1 MPSSS
6 LWMRGNS
13 SARAESGSVLR
24 MPATTSSP
32 WALTRK
38 SPYSPLVPVAGS
50 RVKPTP
56 VPELSSRL
64 PNTMACT
71 LTAVPRSWAMRSRTR

>member
-1 MPSSS
+1 MASSS
-6 LWMRGNS
+6 AWIFGNRS
-13 SARAESGSVLR
+13 FSAASGSVFL

-38 SPYSPLVPVAGS
+38 SPYSPVAPVAGS

-56 VPELSSRL
+56 VPEVSSRL

-71 LTAVPRSWAMRSRTR
+71 LTAVPRSWAIRSRTR

>member
-1 MPSSS
+1 VD
-6 LWMRGNS
+6 LGNTFFMWS
-13 SARAESGSVLR
+13 RSSVLR

-38 SPYSPLVPVAGS
+38 SPYGLFSPVAAL
-50 RVKPTP
+50 RVNPTP

-64 PNTMACT
+64 PNTIACT
-71 LTAVPRSWAMRSRTR
+71 FTAVPRSCGIFSRTR

>member
-1 MPSSS
+1 MASSS
-6 LWMRGNS
+6 SWISGKC
-13 SARAESGSVLR
+13 SARWSRSSVLR

-32 WALTRK
+32 WALIRK
-38 SPYSPLVPVAGS
+38 SPYGLFSPVAAL

-64 PNTMACT
+64 PNTIVCT
-71 LTAVPRSWAMRSRTR
+71 LTAVPRSWLIRSRTR